1 MGVLGTY
8 KNNDYVV
15 ILLDDG
21 TKIRYNDSDSF
32 NPVKPESMD
41 CKITNQCDMGCFM
54 CHEDSAP
61 DGKHGD
67 ILNVPFF
74 DTLLPYTEIALG
86 GGNPLSHPDLIPFL
100 QQLKERKL
108 IPNMTVNQV
117 HFMKNI
123 DLIKS
128 FVDNKLIYGM
138 GVSLHDVNDDF
149 IETAKEFPNL
159 VVHVINGL
167 VGIEQLKKL
176 SNNGLKILIL
186 GYKKFRRGE
195 VFYNAMSQQ
204 VHNHQADLYNALPN
218 IIEEGWFD
226 CVSFDNL
233 AIEQLEPK
241 RLMSDEEYK
250 KFYLGDD
257 GFGSMY
263 VDLVEKKFARSS
275 VSTTRYDLENDI
287 KTMFDKVRC

>member
-8 KNNDYVV
+8 KNGNYYVT
-15 ILLDDG
+15 IFDDG

-100 QQLKERKL
+100 RQLKERKL
-108 IPNMTVNQV
+108 IPNMTVNQT
-117 HFMKNI
+117 HFMRDV
-123 DLIKS
+123 DLIRS
-128 FVDNKLIYGM
+128 LVDNKLVYGL
-138 GVSLHDVNDDF
+138 GVSLTDVNDKF
-149 IETAKEFPNL
+149 VEVAKKFPNL

-167 VGIEQLKKL
+167 VTVEQLDKL
-176 SNNGLKILIL
+176 ANNNIKILIL

-195 VFYNAMSQQ
+195 ILYNAMNQQ
-204 VHNHQADLYNALPN
+204 IHNRQADLYCMLPT

-241 RLMSDEEYK
+241 RFMSDEEWG
-250 KFYLGDD
+250 KFYMGED
-257 GFGSMY
+257 GQFTLY
-263 VDLVEKKFARSS
+263 VDLVEKKFAKSS
-275 VSTTRYDLENDI
+275 TSMTRYDITNDI
-287 KTMFDKVRC
+287 KEMFDKVRC